1 MLNTLERRVGQNEF
15 HNTTSVESFEEAED
29 TMANSIVL
37 LIQQKVG
44 KKRLFYFISK
54 AMRKAA
60 GTNNENFL
68 SLVRFP
74 CFFFNSGNTVTGLT
88 WIGFERIH

>member
-1 MLNTLERRVGQNEF
+1 
-15 HNTTSVESFEEAED
+15 
-29 TMANSIVL
+29 MANSVVL

-60 GTNNENFL
+60 GTNNEDFL
-68 SLVRFP
+68 SLVSFRS
-74 CFFFNSGNTVTGLT
+74 FF
-88 WIGFERIH
+88 